1 MKNRFLIVLLSLINL
16 VLIGACTSEEVIFNA
31 ELQLEAELQ
40 AIDNFLAAN
49 DIVAEQ
55 HPSGFSYII
64 DDEGSGETFRE
75 YCRRSF
81 KLTVHHLDSTYI
93 FSNYEEVERDQGF
106 DFVYIDTFE
115 TYACGQIIRN
125 AALLGLEE
133 LIKVGGKVRLFVPSA
148 LAFGTEGYNRERGN
162 IQGARRIVSI
172 PANSTLLISAEIIK
186 VE

>member
-1 MKNRFLIVLLSLINL
+1 MKNHSLSVLLYLISLI
-16 VLIGACTSEEVIFNA
+16 LIGACTSEEVIFNA
-31 ELQLEAELQ
+31 DQQFEAELL
-40 AIDNFLAAN
+40 AIDDFLAGN
-49 DIVAEQ
+49 DIIAER

-64 DDEGSGETFRE
+64 DDEGSGESFDD

-115 TYACGQIIRN
+115 TYACGQKVRT
-125 AALLGLEE
+125 AALLSLDE

-148 LAFGTEGYNRERGN
+148 LAFGTEGYNIERGN
-162 IQGARRIVSI
+162 SQGDRRIVSI